1 MTPGSNVRVVSFRSH
16 VEAAESAP
24 APENLLAGEP
34 RQRVANYYTDPSEQF
49 FAGTWSSTRG
59 KWRVRYTEH
68 EFCHML
74 RGSVVIT
81 SDAGERCDFSGG
93 DTFVIPAGF
102 SGTWEVVQDCVKL
115 YAIFE
120 ARTR

>member
-1 MTPGSNVRVVSFRSH
+1 MTPSSTVHLVSFRANI
-16 VEAAESAP
+16 EATESAP
-24 APENLLAGEP
+24 APDRLLSGEP
-34 RQRVANYYTDPSEQF
+34 RQRVANHYADPTEQF

-81 SDAGERCDFSGG
+81 ADTGERSDFSGG

-120 ARTR
+120 ARSR